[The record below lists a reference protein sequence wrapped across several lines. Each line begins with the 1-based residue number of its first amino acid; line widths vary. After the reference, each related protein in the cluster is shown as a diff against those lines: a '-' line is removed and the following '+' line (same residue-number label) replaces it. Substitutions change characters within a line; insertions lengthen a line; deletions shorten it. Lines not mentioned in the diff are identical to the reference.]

1 MKNKDTFIISK
12 NKKVI
17 TSKET
22 ENKQIKNLIMYELQK
37 YKVHIT
43 CRRNHWG
50 WGYNNVFRKYAKTCI
65 RENEGKNKIYCNCH
79 SGWDKNLHV
88 KV

>member
-1 MKNKDTFIISK
+1 MNCRNT
-12 NKKVI
+12 
-17 TSKET
+17 
-22 ENKQIKNLIMYELQK
+22 K
-37 YKVHIT
+37 YILLAAGT
-43 CRRNHWG
+43 TGG

>member
-1 MKNKDTFIISK
+1 
-12 NKKVI
+12 
-17 TSKET
+17 
-22 ENKQIKNLIMYELQK
+22 MYELQK

-43 CRRNHWG
+43 CSRNHWG

-79 SGWDKNLHV
+79 SGWEKSSRESIRGNLSG
-88 KV
+88 KRYS